1 MKLIIDIPEKVYNE
15 YMDLATGCIPTYKAC
30 DIAWVLRKATPLPKE
45 YSIMLKCPNCGLDV
59 HSDFESCPRCG
70 ENLKA
75 RKYEER
81 LQRERY

>member
-1 MKLIIDIPEKVYNE
+1 MKLIIDISEEKYNE
-15 YMDLATGCIPTYKAC
+15 YKRIGDSR
-30 DIAWVLRKATPLPKE
+30 DILFEAIRNGTPLPKE

-75 RKYEER
+75 RKHETR
-81 LQRERY
+81 LQRERR